1 MTNNFDIYEWR
12 MQQALKEL
20 DELSQ
25 KQKKIAQAAPPED
38 KITGDDFKAL
48 RAKKSMDEQPA
59 EMIYKT
65 GIDIPRDNTEMHFNY
80 EDLEEDYSLTE
91 DDWMQPD
98 DESDMAH
105 GQLYSIKQLASELC
119 DIIDDG
125 EQLDAWVQ
133 AKLTKAEDYLNSVY
147 NYMKGEEAE
156 YKRSMDRDDD
166 DIEIDDVI
174 LGAQF
179 MERKGDTDYKRA
191 KDAKRFGVK
200 GEKNTFGAGVAKGEK
215 IEKEKLSR
223 RK

>member
-12 MQQALKEL
+12 LQQALKEL
-20 DELSQ
+20 DELSN
-25 KQKKIAQAAPPED
+25 KQKKIAKAAPPKD

-48 RAKKSMDEQPA
+48 RAKKSMEEQPT
-59 EMIYKT
+59 EMIHNAEY
-65 GIDIPRDNTEMHFNY
+65 
-80 EDLEEDYSLTE
+80 LEEDYSLTE

-105 GQLYSIKQLASELC
+105 GQLYSIKHLASELC

-156 YKRSMDRDDD
+156 YKRSMDKDDD
-166 DIEIDDVI
+166 YEDEII

-179 MERKGDTDYKRA
+179 MERRGDTDYKRA

-215 IEKEKLSR
+215 IEKAKLSR

>member
-1 MTNNFDIYEWR
+1 MTKNFDIHEWR
-12 MQQALKEL
+12 LKQLLKE
-20 DELSQ
+20 
-25 KQKKIAQAAPPED
+25 AQFDP
-38 KITGDDFKAL
+38 
-48 RAKKSMDEQPA
+48 KKSDLNHDG
-59 EMIYKT
+59 KLSS
-65 GIDIPRDNTEMHFNY
+65 Y
-80 EDLEEDYSLTE
+80 EKKRGEAIAANMKE

-105 GQLYSIKQLASELC
+105 GQLYNIKELATKLC
-119 DIIDDG
+119 NMIKEGD
-125 EQLDAWVQ
+125 QLDAWVQ
-133 AKLTKAEDYLNSVY
+133 AKLTKAEDYLHSVY
-147 NYMKGEEAE
+147 NYMRGEEAE
-156 YKRSMDRDDD
+156 YKRSMDRDDDYRDDD